1 MHPARFALRGEPI
14 ENLELGLRLRERLT
28 ADYPQ
33 SRVRLV
39 PYLFSAEEDQEIEA
53 AESESSW

>member
-14 ENLELGLRLRERLT
+14 ENLELGLRLRERLA